1 MKNDRI
7 QSFSSRLQEAMNI
20 RDVKQADLCALTQIP
35 KSAMSQ
41 YVNGA
46 FEPKQD
52 RLWKLAHA
60 LQVSEAWLMGYDV
73 PMDPTLLKEV
83 PEKSSLRQSEED
95 LIVLARH
102 LEKIPKET
110 RDRLVKNF
118 GDAIDTYLDAMGIPR
133 EDE

>member
-1 MKNDRI
+1 
-7 QSFSSRLQEAMNI
+7 
-20 RDVKQADLCALTQIP
+20 
-35 KSAMSQ
+35 
-41 YVNGA
+41 
-46 FEPKQD
+46 
-52 RLWKLAHA
+52 
-60 LQVSEAWLMGYDV
+60 MGYDV

>member
-7 QSFSSRLQEAMNI
+7 HSFSSRLQEAMNMRGI
-20 RDVKQADLCALTQIP
+20 KQADLCALTQIP

-52 RLWKLAHA
+52 RLWKLARA

-73 PMDPTLLKEV
+73 PMEQNVNIELSNDEDKDISGALFRLQKELE
-83 PEKSSLRQSEED
+83 PFGLTDED
-95 LIVLARH
+95 ADFLISVYKLH
-102 LEKIPKET
+102 KQ
-110 RDRLVKNF
+110 KNE
-118 GDAIDTYLDAMGIPR
+118 A
-133 EDE
+133 